1 MRQFPSIGPD
11 ENKTCSACSSV
22 VARQA
27 CHRNRY
33 GEYICHGCQAKG
45 TRFTWP
51 HRVRHHLRASA
62 LTLGVGVGV
71 IGMAFLSAW
80 VLYFLV
86 YQVDLTRLR
95 L

>member
-1 MRQFPSIGPD
+1 MRQFPSSGPI
-11 ENKTCSACSSV
+11 ETKTCSACNSV
-22 VARQA
+22 VSRQA

-33 GEYICHGCQAKG
+33 EEYICHVCQAKG

-51 HRVRHHLRASA
+51 HRVRYHLRASA
-62 LTLGVGVGV
+62 LTLGVGVVV
-71 IGMAFLSAW
+71 IGMAFLTAW

-95 L
+95 F